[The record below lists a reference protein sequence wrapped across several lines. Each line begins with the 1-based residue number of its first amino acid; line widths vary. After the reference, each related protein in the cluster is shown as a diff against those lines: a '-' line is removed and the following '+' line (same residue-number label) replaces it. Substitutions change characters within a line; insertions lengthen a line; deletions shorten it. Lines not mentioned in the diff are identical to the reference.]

1 MLIGWQPTLPASL
14 VERPCQSVSHQA
26 VDRHDG
32 RGSCVSTISII
43 LRGIARIE
51 SPLLGDLM
59 LQLSRNLLKSRL
71 TEGIGWSYQK
81 PWL

>member
-1 MLIGWQPTLPASL
+1 MLIGWQHALPMSL
-14 VERPCQSVSHQA
+14 MEKPCRSVSRQV

-43 LRGIARIE
+43 LRDIAHIE

-71 TEGIGWSYQK
+71 TGEISWSYQK